1 MSSVLAGAAEIIV
14 SKCQLTD
21 SRNEYTPFS
30 FLLRSSAT
38 ILTVD
43 TAGIGQSI
51 LVFGEA
57 VLLSQTV
64 WHLEMDRK
72 ISGILPGR

>member
-1 MSSVLAGAAEIIV
+1 MV
-14 SKCQLTD
+14 SKGQLTD
-21 SRNEYTPFS
+21 SRNKYTPFS

-51 LVFGEA
+51 LVDGEA
-57 VLLSQTV
+57 VLLSWTV
-64 WHLEMDRK
+64 LHFEMDKK